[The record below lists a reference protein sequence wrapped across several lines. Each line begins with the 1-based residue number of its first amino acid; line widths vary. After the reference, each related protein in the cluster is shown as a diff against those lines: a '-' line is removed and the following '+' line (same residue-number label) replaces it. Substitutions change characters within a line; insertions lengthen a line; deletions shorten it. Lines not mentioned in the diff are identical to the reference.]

1 MRRWVVLHFEEPRQ
15 ARVGNF
21 AASQG
26 TRGALGSDCTLMAVS
41 GAEWRR
47 GMFAR
52 NIDIRQCRAQ
62 D

>member
-1 MRRWVVLHFEEPRQ
+1 MRWWVVLHFEEPRQ
-15 ARVGNF
+15 ACVGDF
-21 AASQG
+21 AASWG

-52 NIDIRQCRAQ
+52 NTDVRQCRAQ